1 MGSRPSA
8 VALVPLRS
16 TLTSALALPIHGKSS
31 IPCSFVHSR
40 HSNSSPGSSQNRVV
54 TTSETQRR
62 GATCPGSHS
71 VSVHRQ
77 GQPDVELGVYL
88 QGHLGS
94 LFFSRPLHG
103 LEGSFPTVTRE
114 GTWSTVSQDAVSG
127 PLANVTVWEWSPLE
141 SQVAE
146 EPTPGCQNR
155 WRTQRADTVWGGGQG
170 RTCPLAPCS

>member
-1 MGSRPSA
+1 MGSRQSA

-54 TTSETQRR
+54 MTSETQRR

-77 GQPDVELGVYL
+77 GQPDVELGGLSPRTFGVT
-88 QGHLGS
+88 
-94 LFFSRPLHG
+94 FF
-103 LEGSFPTVTRE
+103 F
-114 GTWSTVSQDAVSG
+114 
-127 PLANVTVWEWSPLE
+127 
-141 SQVAE
+141 
-146 EPTPGCQNR
+146 
-155 WRTQRADTVWGGGQG
+155 
-170 RTCPLAPCS
+170 